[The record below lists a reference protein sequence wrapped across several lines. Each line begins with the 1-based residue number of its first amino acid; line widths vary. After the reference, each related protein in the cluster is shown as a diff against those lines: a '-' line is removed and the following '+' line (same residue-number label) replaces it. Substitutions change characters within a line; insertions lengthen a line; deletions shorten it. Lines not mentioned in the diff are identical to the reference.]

1 MTKDHWLQSALTN
14 DVLVAELLLR
24 LKHSSGSDLD
34 SLRAPPPTET
44 ATALTTILPRSWGN
58 RKSRSKSTAP
68 TISVAAGY
76 KKEQRGSPTTH
87 LSWSGGSSSDVY
99 EDSCRPSDLSSGS
112 RSVKANEG
120 ASISSCHKFEK
131 QKTGSRSNK
140 ENEFEQQMDL
150 KLRIFDR
157 LWTLELWA
165 DGLRLEQ
172 QQGETNFY
180 FDKGDFDTGQTSIL
194 TMATS
199 I

>member
-24 LKHSSGSDLD
+24 LKHSSDSDSD
-34 SLRAPPPTET
+34 SLRSPPPPET

-58 RKSRSKSTAP
+58 RKIRSKSTAP
-68 TISVAAGY
+68 TISVAAEY

-131 QKTGSRSNK
+131 QKELASIRVNL
-140 ENEFEQQMDL
+140 NQQMEICSVVAETESGQRGFVLPDL
-150 KLRIFDR
+150 
-157 LWTLELWA
+157 
-165 DGLRLEQ
+165 
-172 QQGETNFY
+172 N
-180 FDKGDFDTGQTSIL
+180 
-194 TMATS
+194 MAPDEEEDQS
-199 I
+199 MMMMMI